1 MALGFASAKEFPAR
15 NNIMCNKTCSSSMQ
29 FLFNLQRSWL
39 NRCGGIC
46 VQEGKHILDPHKR
59 AICSVQG
66 PGGCVWRRGNTC
78 NPGLLSWAEKAQGHC
93 LSMFPPK
100 RLSGIKFKS
109 KYYRKP
115 WNKHYFLNTVKTINF
130 PQLAD
135 LNANSQVL
143 KHTLVYLLCIKHY
156 SFKICILIYIVSLS
170 FLLYLLFSC

>member
-1 MALGFASAKEFPAR
+1 
-15 NNIMCNKTCSSSMQ
+15 MCNKTCSSSMQ

-39 NRCGGIC
+39 NRGGGIC

-59 AICSVQG
+59 AICSAG
-66 PGGCVWRRGNTC
+66 SWGCVWRRGNTC

-115 WNKHYFLNTVKTINF
+115 WSKHYFLNTVKTINYF
-130 PQLAD
+130 KTHVLTLGWNKIQWKENWAYLA
-135 LNANSQVL
+135 NMNEIIAFNVL
-143 KHTLVYLLCIKHY
+143 IIFNNNVK
-156 SFKICILIYIVSLS
+156 
-170 FLLYLLFSC
+170 

>member
-115 WNKHYFLNTVKTINF
+115 WSKHYFLNTVKTINYF
-130 PQLAD
+130 KTHVLTLGWNKIQWKENWAYLA
-135 LNANSQVL
+135 NMNEIIAFNVL
-143 KHTLVYLLCIKHY
+143 II
-156 SFKICILIYIVSLS
+156 FQ
-170 FLLYLLFSC
+170 